1 MVDPTTTRYFV
12 RKGEAVA
19 AEAAALEADKRRAEE
34 YEWRLRVR
42 ASGHLESTA
51 YCRNFSGKAGQPA
64 SFEEKDAHPSSV
76 ELLLGSLG
84 TALATGF
91 ASEVSRAGLEVDDIE
106 LTVKGRLGNPL
117 AHLGLG
123 DGDPGFAE
131 IEAKCFASTLADEGA
146 VRAAWERTVE
156 RSPIAVTLGRA
167 TRLTLKLAIV

>member
-1 MVDPTTTRYFV
+1 MAGNAAPIFTRVGDVSTDGTQLIWHTQNSSERYDATTNVLTPLPIRYWDNSSYTTAG
-12 RKGEAVA
+12 RI
-19 AEAAALEADKRRAEE
+19 
-34 YEWRLRVR
+34 
-42 ASGHLESTA
+42 SGD
-51 YCRNFSGKAGQPA
+51 G
-64 SFEEKDAHPSSV
+64 SV

-131 IEAKCFASTLADEGA
+131 IEAKCFASTMADEGA